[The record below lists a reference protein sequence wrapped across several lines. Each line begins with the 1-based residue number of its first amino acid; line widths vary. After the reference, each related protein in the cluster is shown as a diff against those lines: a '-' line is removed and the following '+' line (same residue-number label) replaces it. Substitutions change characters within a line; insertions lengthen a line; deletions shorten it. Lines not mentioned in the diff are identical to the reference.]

1 MFIPTLT
8 MLMTYATFA
17 LIMKEELNG
26 KYAHLGCERTT

>member
-8 MLMTYATFA
+8 MLMTYATFT

-26 KYAHLGCERTT
+26 KYINLGSKRTT

>member
-8 MLMTYATFA
+8 MLMTYVTFT

-26 KYAHLGCERTT
+26 RCVDLNSERTC